1 MHRLE
6 ITRRALRS
14 MRRIPKDRCVKIL
27 TALEELRALEDPSAH
42 HNVKAMKGNWEGFSR
57 IRIGSYRAIFE
68 VNLDPEAEVKDM
80 LLLISVVAVG
90 SRGDVY

>member
-14 MRRIPKDRCVKIL
+14 MRRIPKDRCAKIII
-27 TALEELRALEDPSAH
+27 ALEDLMTSEDPAAH
-42 HNVKAMKGNWEGFSR
+42 QNVKAMKGDWTGFSR

-68 VNLDPEAEVKDM
+68 VNPDPEAQEDDK

-90 SRGDVY
+90 PRGDIY